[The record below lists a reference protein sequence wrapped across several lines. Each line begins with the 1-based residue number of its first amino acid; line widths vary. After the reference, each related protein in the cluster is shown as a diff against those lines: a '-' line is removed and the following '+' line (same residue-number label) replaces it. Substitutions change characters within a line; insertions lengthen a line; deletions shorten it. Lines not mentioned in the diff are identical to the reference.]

1 MNKLIFA
8 ALTLS
13 MVACQPDTKNLEKK
27 IDDQAKDIR
36 EIKAMIAK
44 GGGGAGAAGQQRQPQ
59 AREEAAPDAVF
70 AVDISPNL
78 KAGMIEGPSTGT
90 LVTIVEAW
98 DFA

>member
-13 MVACQPDTKNLEKK
+13 LVACQPDTKNLEKK

-44 GGGGAGAAGQQRQPQ
+44 GGGGAGAGQQRQPQ
-59 AREEAAPDAVF
+59 AREEAASDAVF
-70 AVDISPNL
+70 AVEVNSNI
-78 KAGMIEGPSTGT
+78 KKGMVEGPATGA

>member
-13 MVACQPDTKNLEKK
+13 LVACQSDTKNLEKK
-27 IDDQAKDIR
+27 IDDQGKDIR
-36 EIKAMIAK
+36 EIKALLAK
-44 GGGGAGAAGQQRQPQ
+44 GGGGGGAAGQQRQPQ
-59 AREEAAPDAVF
+59 QREEAAPDGVF
-70 AVDISPNL
+70 AVDITPNV
-78 KAGMIEGPSTGT
+78 KAGMVEGPSTGT

>member
-1 MNKLIFA
+1 MNKLSLT
-8 ALTLS
+8 ALVLS
-13 MVACQPDTKNLEKK
+13 LAACQPDTKTLEKK

-44 GGGGAGAAGQQRQPQ
+44 GGGGAGAAQKGQQQ

-70 AVDISPNL
+70 AVDISTNL
-78 KAGMIEGPSTGT
+78 KKGMIEGPSTA

>member
-1 MNKLIFA
+1 MTKL
-8 ALTLS
+8 ALTALVLS
-13 MVACQPDTKNLEKK
+13 LAACQPDTKNLEKK

-44 GGGGAGAAGQQRQPQ
+44 GGGGAGAAGQQRQQQ

-70 AVDISPNL
+70 AVDIGPNL
-78 KAGMIEGPSTGT
+78 KKGQLEGPTT
-90 LVTIVEAW
+90 ALVTIVEAW

>member
-1 MNKLIFA
+1 VNKLIFA
-8 ALTLS
+8 ALSLS
-13 MVACQPDTKNLEKK
+13 LVACQPDTKNLEKK

-44 GGGGAGAAGQQRQPQ
+44 GGGGAGAGQQRQPQ

-70 AVDISPNL
+70 AVDISPNI
-78 KAGMIEGPSTGT
+78 KAGMVEGPSTGT

>member
-13 MVACQPDTKNLEKK
+13 LVACQPDTKNLEKK

-44 GGGGAGAAGQQRQPQ
+44 GGGAGAGQQRQPQ

-70 AVDISPNL
+70 AVDITPNL